1 MPEPAD
7 GLDLEGFLEFDR
19 RSAPIATTPFITL
32 QKKGLM
38 SLNSAAF
45 DALGS
50 AEAVTLLYHPERRI
64 VGLRPAQTDNPRAYP
79 VRRQGARKE
88 GGGNYL
94 IAGTAFTTF
103 HKIPN
108 DVARRYGVKKINDTL
123 TFDLNE
129 DAPVVT
135 GPRTKSMPSE
145 P

>member
-1 MPEPAD
+1 MTE
-7 GLDLEGFLEFDR
+7 GVEELDLEDFMEFDR

-38 SLNSAAF
+38 SLNRAAY

-50 AEAVTLLYHPERRI
+50 VDAVTLLYHPGRRI
-64 VGLRPAQTDNPRAYP
+64 VAIRPAQSDNPRAYP
-79 VRRQGARKE
+79 VRRQGSRQE

-103 HKIPN
+103 HKIPT
-108 DVARRYGVKKINDTL
+108 DLARRYSVKKVKDAL

-135 GPRTKSMPSE
+135 GPRTKSLAPD